1 MGSYE
6 QKMQFL
12 LIQYPSI
19 FYDICSL
26 SQLFTYQEFSLE
38 YHGSGSGNEVLLC
51 FHGFGQSLHAWDV
64 FLPVLEKKFTVY
76 TFSFFHHGKS
86 IYPKNRIDS
95 NTLKPEELKEIFD
108 AFLKEKNIS
117 RFSLMG
123 YSMGAKVSFQ
133 LMQFFGERINS
144 ITLFAPDG
152 IYRNVWYNFTSKNKL
167 GNILYKRIINDPE
180 NLFAVMKILVHFGW
194 LSDKLNRFVRGNLE
208 TRINRQQVYD
218 VWMTMRHIDPSAKKS
233 AEVILKNN
241 ISCTL
246 IFGKYDKVITP
257 GIGEKFNKMIQK
269 KGKLIFADCGH
280 NLLVSRNSSILE
292 NL

>member
-6 QKMQFL
+6 QKLNLL

-19 FYDICSL
+19 FYEICL
-26 SQLFTYQEFSLE
+26 LEKLFKYRDFALE
-38 YHGSGSGNEVLLC
+38 YRSTGSGQEILLC

-64 FLPVLEKKFTVY
+64 FLPALEKKYTVY

-86 IYPKNRIDS
+86 EYPKDRIDQ
-95 NTLKPEELKEIFD
+95 NTLRPEELKEIFD
-108 AFLKEKNIS
+108 AFFTEKNIN

-123 YSMGAKVSFQ
+123 YSMGAKISFQ
-133 LMQFFGERINS
+133 LLQFYGESINS

-152 IYRNVWYNFTSKNKL
+152 IYRNFWYTFTSKNKL

-180 NLFAVMKILVHFGW
+180 NLFAVMKLFTHFGW

-208 TRINRQQVYD
+208 TREKRQQVYD

-233 AEVILKNN
+233 AETILINN
-241 ISCTL
+241 ISCTM

-257 GIGEKFNKMIQK
+257 GIGEKFNSMIQH
-269 KGKLIFADCGH
+269 KGKLILADTGH
-280 NLLVSRNSSILE
+280 NLLVGRNVGLIE
-292 NL
+292 